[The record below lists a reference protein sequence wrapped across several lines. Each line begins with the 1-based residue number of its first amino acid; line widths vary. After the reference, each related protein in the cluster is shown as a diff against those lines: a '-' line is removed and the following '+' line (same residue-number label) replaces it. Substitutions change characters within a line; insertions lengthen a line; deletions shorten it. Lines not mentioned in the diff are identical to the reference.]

1 MREEDI
7 IKIRDI
13 FNFTQRKRS
22 LQKAITDERCNTIH
36 LQGLIGSSVAIALS
50 SLKDFDKCVI
60 IVANDAEEAGYLYHD
75 ICQLSGDN
83 KNVLFFPSG
92 YKRAIKYGQTD
103 QANAILRTE
112 VLGRLSNQCDGRQRL
127 DSLQRA
133 EEPFR
138 TIRTRPIPQADDKP
152 SAHG

>member
-7 IKIRDI
+7 IKIRNI
-13 FNFTQRKRS
+13 FNSTLRRRA
-22 LQKAITDERCNTIH
+22 LEMCIADEKCRTIH
-36 LQGLIGSSVAIALS
+36 LQGLIGSSIAIVLS

-60 IVANDAEEAGYLYHD
+60 VVANDAEEAGYLYHD
-75 ICQLSGDN
+75 ICQLSEDN

-112 VLGRLSNQCDGRQRL
+112 VLGRLSNQ
-127 DSLQRA
+127 
-133 EEPFR
+133 
-138 TIRTRPIPQADDKP
+138 
-152 SAHG
+152 